1 MKKIFKSIIA
11 SVMVCFSLVSMA
23 SCGMNYETPEWL
35 KTQICDHVF
44 DEEEIIKNPTC
55 GENGKKLKI
64 CSECGET
71 KIVSIKATG
80 DHNLGQA
87 EIFDGYKIETCLTCG
102 DKIKSEFNECLHLNI
117 NTSTEGTNWHAI
129 CQDCGEEVL
138 ESATLTDVE
147 KGDTLAGWYL
157 VTPDDDCTIENVGLY
172 FTFDIPELNV
182 KDQKIKGPKFSFY
195 KYGLSLTIHELTGI
209 EGVESDL
216 GEPTNEKTQSYHEY
230 MGGYLIYIEP
240 SGYTGI
246 YTLERLEGEEY
257 IVYATVEYTFN
268 NIRYDSLLNSS
279 IKKVNFLKY

>member
-102 DKIKSEFNECLHLNI
+102 DKIKSELNECLHLNI

-138 ESATLTDVE
+138 ESATLTDVAS
-147 KGDTLAGWYL
+147 GDTLAGWYL
-157 VTPDDDCTIENVGLY
+157 VTPDDGCRIDDVALS
-172 FTFDIPELNV
+172 FTFDLPELNV
-182 KDQKIKGPKFSFY
+182 KDHKIEEPKFSFC
-195 KYGLSLTIHELTGI
+195 KQGLSLDIFEVIRI
-209 EGVESDL
+209 EGVESNL
-216 GEPTNEKTQSYHEY
+216 GSKTDKMPQRYYEY

-257 IVYATVEYTFN
+257 TIYATVEYTVN
-268 NIRYDSLLNSS
+268 NIRYNSLVNGS